1 MSGWIKLHRSI
12 QDHFIY
18 DFSEPDKAMAWIDI
32 LLSASYQESKVK
44 VKSTL
49 FTVSKGQ
56 WLVSQVTLQ
65 KRWRMSQNKVKRL
78 LKLLENDGM
87 ISLNTNDLTSVITIC
102 NYNDYQN
109 DERPIEQSGERAG
122 ERGTDEQAN
131 DIQRNKEFKEG
142 KEVKDIVY
150 SDESPAVKTPC
161 KATEVFEHWKVVM
174 NHPKA
179 VLDEKRI
186 KLIKKWFKAGYSPE
200 ALMDSITGYTK
211 SPHHMGQNDSG
222 TKYDSIELL
231 LRDAGKIDAGLKHL
245 ETANN
250 PGESNVYKTNSGLNR
265 HEKLQKW
272 SVDTTERLERE
283 LAALREQEAAGI
295 SCDGEQEFIPYLPDV
310 DS

>member
-87 ISLNTNDLTSVITIC
+87 IRLNTNDLTSVITIC

-109 DERPIEQSGERAG
+109 DERPNEQSYGRAG
-122 ERGTDEQAN
+122 ERGTDDHTN

-142 KEVKDIVY
+142 KEVKDLVD
-150 SDESPAVKTPC
+150 SGESPAAKNDFLLELFGKFWQHYKYKQGKQAAVKSFRKFMAKMPEGKC
-161 KATEVFEHWKVVM
+161 RFWM
-174 NHPKA
+174 NLMLAYYMDCQDKG
-179 VLDEKRI
+179 VL
-186 KLIKKWFKAGYSPE
+186 GY
-200 ALMDSITGYTK
+200 
-211 SPHHMGQNDSG
+211 
-222 TKYDSIELL
+222 
-231 LRDAGKIDAGLKHL
+231 
-245 ETANN
+245 
-250 PGESNVYKTNSGLNR
+250 
-265 HEKLQKW
+265 EKLH
-272 SVDTTERLERE
+272 
-283 LAALREQEAAGI
+283 AATYINNKRWE
-295 SCDGEQEFIPYLPDV
+295 DNPDFMAQFKQQWIE
-310 DS
+310 DHANGSS

>member
-87 ISLNTNDLTSVITIC
+87 IRLNANDLTSVITIC
-102 NYNDYQN
+102 NYNDYQD
-109 DERPIEQSGERAG
+109 DERPNEQPHGRAG
-122 ERGTDEQAN
+122 ERGSDEQAN
-131 DIQRNKEFKEG
+131 DIQRNKELKN
-142 KEVKDIVY
+142 KRNKDINNI
-150 SDESPAVKTPC
+150 SDKLDFSEWPQQPDPEILKAWLAMRKRVKASC
-161 KATEVFEHWKVVM
+161 SQLAM
-174 NHPKA
+174 NTIGNELGKA
-179 VLDEKRI
+179 VQDGFSVDQCLRQAEASGWKG
-186 KLIKKWFKAGYSPE
+186 FKSSWVKPEEQRNGY
-200 ALMDSITGYTK
+200 
-211 SPHHMGQNDSG
+211 QNG
-222 TKYDSIELL
+222 
-231 LRDAGKIDAGLKHL
+231 A
-245 ETANN
+245 
-250 PGESNVYKTNSGLNR
+250 GLNR
-265 HEKLQKW
+265 HEKLQQW

-283 LAALREQEAAGI
+283 LAALREQENLGI
-295 SCDGEQEFIPYLPDV
+295 SSDGQQEFIPYVPDV